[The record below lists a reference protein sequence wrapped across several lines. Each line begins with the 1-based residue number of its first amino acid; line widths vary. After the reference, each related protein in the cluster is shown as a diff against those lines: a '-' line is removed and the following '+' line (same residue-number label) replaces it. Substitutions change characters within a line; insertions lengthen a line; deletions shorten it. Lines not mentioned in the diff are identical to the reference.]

1 MIKSQAGWTA
11 TDLGQLGVPA
21 ILNTLADGAYVT
33 DLDRRIIFWNEAASR
48 ITGWPAA
55 AVVGR
60 SCSDNL
66 LVHIDKDGR
75 PLCGKESCPLHRSIV
90 TGHPSSNS
98 LLVFA
103 QKQDGTRIPVEVT
116 VAPLRDAHGQV
127 VAGIELFRDQTTG
140 MEDLL
145 RAQLIQESALQC
157 PVPADARVRFEFRYT
172 PNDIVGGDFYR
183 VEQVDADR
191 YTILVADVMG
201 HGVAA
206 ALYTMQLRSL
216 WEDWREE
223 LNYPGAFLARIN
235 QRLHVLARAA
245 GYFATAVCVNYN
257 AATGA
262 VRYVRAGHPAPLLAR
277 ADGALESLTKQQPAL
292 GMFPDLRYEESATQ
306 LATGDA
312 LLLFTD
318 GALEVTNAAGAELGQ
333 AGLEQLWR
341 AEANGASPATVDL
354 ANLEERLLRFSNQIH
369 LPDDLTLFKVTRQ
382 VCG

>member
-21 ILNTLADGAYVT
+21 VLNTLADGAYVT
-33 DLDRRIIFWNEAASR
+33 DIDRRIIFWNEAASR

-90 TGHPSSNS
+90 TGHPSSTS

-127 VAGIELFRDQTTG
+127 VAGIELFRDLTTC

-223 LNYPGAFLARIN
+223 LNYPGAFLGRIN
-235 QRLHVLARAA
+235 QRLHALARAA
-245 GYFATAVCVNYN
+245 GYFATAVCVHYN

-262 VRYVRAGHPAPLLAR
+262 VRYVRAGHPSPLLAR
-277 ADGALESLTKQQPAL
+277 AAGALESLAKQQPAL

-306 LATGDA
+306 LAPGDA

-318 GALEVTNAAGAELGQ
+318 GALEVTNTAGEELGQ
-333 AGLEQLWR
+333 AGLEQIWR
-341 AEANGASPATVDL
+341 AEANGAPPATVDL

>member
-1 MIKSQAGWTA
+1 MINSQVGWTA

-21 ILNTLADGAYVT
+21 VLNTLADGAYVT

-90 TGHPSSNS
+90 TGQTSANP

-116 VAPLRDAHGQV
+116 VAPLRDPHGQV
-127 VAGIELFRDQTTG
+127 VAGIELFRDLTTG

-191 YTILVADVMG
+191 YTMLVADVMG

-223 LNYPGAFLARIN
+223 LNYPGAFLGRIN
-235 QRLHVLARAA
+235 QRLHALARAA

-277 ADGALESLTKQQPAL
+277 ADGALESLPKQQPAL

-318 GALEVTNAAGAELGQ
+318 GALEVTNAAGAELGL

-382 VCG
+382 VCE